1 MAKCATFLASRDTF
15 VTGEVLTAD
24 GGWGAYGWGAGAQ

>member
-1 MAKCATFLASRDTF
+1 VVLAGDDASY

-24 GGWGAYGWGAGAQ
+24 GGWSAYGYV

>member
-1 MAKCATFLASRDTF
+1 MGAAAVFLASDDASF

-24 GGWGAYGWGAGAQ
+24 GGWSAYGDI